1 MAAQTMCPHCS
12 KRYSVKEENVGKRV
26 TCKGCGEKF
35 VVENLS
41 GPALSPAGVP
51 IYRPEPKP
59 GAGKLTMQATPFL
72 ERITHHIERTIGPC
86 PGVFHEIVSVDAHI
100 DLHLVP
106 AQPHVAPS
114 KQRPL
119 GGDYV
124 TIVTSGMSSQPMKLT
139 PKAKKDGVSEYA
151 ELMLALPKDW
161 PGLLPEGTFDSVA
174 MKNKA
179 NWWPIRW
186 LKQMARLPHQFDTFF
201 SHGVTVPNGEPA
213 KPFSD
218 GSDLCCWMVFSPL
231 LCPAARQ
238 LLISDDVRID
248 FFALFALTEEEMDL
262 KLNKGLP
269 ALTKALADGEVYTEL
284 LDPTRRSVV

>member
-1 MAAQTMCPHCS
+1 MFAHTMCPHCS
-12 KRYSVKEENVGKRV
+12 KRYSVKEEQVGKRV

-35 VVENLS
+35 VIENLS
-41 GPALSPAGVP
+41 GTALSPAGVP

-59 GAGKLTMQATPFL
+59 GAGRLTMEATPFL
-72 ERITHHIERTIGPC
+72 DPISRHIERTIGPC

-100 DLHLVP
+100 DLHVVA
-106 AQPHVAPS
+106 AQPQLAPS

-124 TIVTSGMSSQPMKLT
+124 TIVTSGMSGRPMKLT

-161 PGLLPEGTFDSVA
+161 PGLLPDGKFDSAA

-186 LKQMARLPHQFDTFF
+186 LKQMARLPHQYDTFF
-201 SHGVTVPNGEPA
+201 SHGVTVPNGDPA
-213 KPFSD
+213 QTFME
-218 GSDLCCWMVFSPL
+218 GSELCCWMVVKPL
-231 LCPAARQ
+231 LCPAAGR
-238 LLISDDVRID
+238 LLINDDVRID
-248 FFALFALTEEEMDL
+248 FFALFALTEREMNL
-262 KLNKGLP
+262 KLNKGLG
-269 ALTKALADGEVYTEL
+269 ALTQALADGEVYTEL
-284 LDPTRRSVV
+284 LDPMRRSVV